1 MDFKSLLFY
10 VFAFILIG
18 AATRVITARN
28 PVHAALFLVLAFF
41 NAAGIW
47 LLLKA
52 EFLAIVLVLVY
63 VGAVMVLFL
72 FVVMM
77 LDINMDRMR
86 EGFWSYLPLAT
97 TIGAVIVLEMAAVVW
112 RGYADFEQSAE
123 AAALNIGG
131 TKELG
136 MLIYTEYIYGF
147 EIAAAILLVAM
158 IAAVALTLR
167 KRKDSKHFDPAEA
180 VRVKRN
186 DRLRIVKMDAVDQ
199 GAIDRASNAADA
211 LAAEQAAK
219 AAEQAAPG
227 AGKETP

>member
-1 MDFKSLLFY
+1 MEFKTALFY
-10 VFAFILIG
+10 VFAAVMIL
-18 AATRVITARN
+18 ASTRVITARN

-47 LLLKA
+47 MLLEA

-77 LDINMDRMR
+77 LDIDTDKLR
-86 EGFWSYLPLAT
+86 EGFWNYLPVASFVGV
-97 TIGAVIVLEMAAVVW
+97 IIVLEMAAVLW
-112 RGYADFEQSAE
+112 RSFLSFDQQAV
-123 AAALNIGG
+123 AAGNIGG

-136 MLIYTEYIYGF
+136 LLIYTKYIYGF
-147 EIAAAILLVAM
+147 EIAAAILLVAI

-167 KRKDSKHFDPAEA
+167 KRKDTKHFDPADA

-186 DRLRIVKMDAVDQ
+186 DRLKIVKIAPVTTR
-199 GAIDRASNAADA
+199 G
-211 LAAEQAAK
+211 AAEADVK
-219 AAEQAAPG
+219 EAP
-227 AGKETP
+227 

>member
-1 MDFKSLLFY
+1 MFY
-10 VFAFILIG
+10 VFSAIMLI
-18 AATRVITARN
+18 AATRVITAKN

-47 LLLKA
+47 LLLQA

-77 LDINMDRMR
+77 LDINVDKMR

-97 TIGAVIVLEMAAVVW
+97 AIGVVIVLEMAAVLW
-112 RGYADFEQSAE
+112 RGFLEFEEKTSV
-123 AAALNIGG
+123 AANIGG

-136 MLIYTEYIYGF
+136 LLIYTQYIYGF
-147 EIAAAILLVAM
+147 EIAAAILLVAI

-167 KRKDSKHFDPAEA
+167 KRKDTKAFNPGDA

-186 DRLRIVKMDAVDQ
+186 DRLRIVKMDTVDQ
-199 GAIDRASNAADA
+199 PAIDAASKAAA
-211 LAAEQAAK
+211 LAAAEAHDAAS
-219 AAEQAAPG
+219 
-227 AGKETP
+227 KETK